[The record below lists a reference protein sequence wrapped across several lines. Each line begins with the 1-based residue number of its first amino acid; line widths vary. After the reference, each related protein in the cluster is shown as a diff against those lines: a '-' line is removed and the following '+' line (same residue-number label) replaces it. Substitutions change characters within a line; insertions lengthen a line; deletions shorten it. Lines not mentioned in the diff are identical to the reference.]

1 VETFFPLCGKIPKT
15 FSIVWKKRQK
25 FFHCMEKTLKVFPLR
40 GKNGPVFPQCG
51 KYFSIAWKN
60 REKVFHTVENSTS
73 KGFPSHVR
81 AGLLAAGFV
90 FSRH

>member
-25 FFHCMEKTLKVFPLR
+25 FFHCVEKSLKVFPFR

-60 REKVFHTVENSTS
+60 REKVFHTVENYFH
-73 KGFPSHVR
+73 GR
-81 AGLLAAGFV
+81 QLINA
-90 FSRH
+90 